1 MILIRQLGG
10 LGEFVSIIPLL
21 PNLYFSFPKSSF
33 FLSLFLSFIFES
45 NFKIK
50 IEFKIF
56 QNIELRYP
64 SYSRAMD
71 LNISYQNIT
80 LVNSMFCFYTTLIS
94 VVRK

>member
-1 MILIRQLGG
+1 MTLIRQLGG
-10 LGEFVSIIPLL
+10 FGEFVSIISLL

-33 FLSLFLSFIFES
+33 FLFLSFIFES

-80 LVNSMFCFYTTLIS
+80 LVNSMFWISTTLIS